1 MTNTEA
7 ASWKP
12 VIGKVFIINAMTL
25 RFTAAA
31 VLLLMAFACGGSTPA
46 TADLEAGTTN
56 TGSASPGSSNVT
68 GKLAPAIAPP
78 SALIV
83 LEPQG
88 GAELPVKTEPAIMDQ
103 AGYEFLPGFLLAQ
116 AGQSVQFRNSED
128 VLHNVRVTEISTQK
142 PVFNVATVAFG
153 KYEHKFEPGYYNVT
167 CDIHTTMRAS
177 ILVTAS
183 PYTASTAE
191 DGTFRIS
198 NVRPGQYNLT
208 IYAGPAP
215 VVRPIDVKS
224 GRTDLGEIH

>member
-1 MTNTEA
+1 MSDGA
-7 ASWKP
+7 
-12 VIGKVFIINAMTL
+12 
-25 RFTAAA
+25 
-31 VLLLMAFACGGSTPA
+31 
-46 TADLEAGTTN
+46 
-56 TGSASPGSSNVT
+56 NVT
-68 GKLAPAIAPP
+68 GKLASSLAPP

-88 GAELPVKTEPAIMDQ
+88 AAELPIKVEPAIMDQ

-128 VLHNVRVTEISTQK
+128 VLHNVRVTEISSQK

-153 KYEHKFEPGYYNVT
+153 KYEHKFDPGYYNVT

-183 PYTASTAE
+183 PYAITTAA
-191 DGTFRIS
+191 DGSFTIS

-208 IYAGPAP
+208 VYAGPTP
-215 VVRPIDVKS
+215 VVRSVEVKS
-224 GRTDLGEIH
+224 TGTDLGLIQ